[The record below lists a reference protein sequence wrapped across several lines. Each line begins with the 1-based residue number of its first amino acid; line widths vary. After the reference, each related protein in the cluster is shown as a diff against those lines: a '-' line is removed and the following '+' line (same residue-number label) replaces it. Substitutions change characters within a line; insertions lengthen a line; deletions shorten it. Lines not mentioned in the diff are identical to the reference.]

1 MVRNYVHL
9 KFVQFADVEIQ
20 IIVFYFIYCRSNEWV
35 KSMYGL
41 NSEIKKKK
49 KINSEQCYDIILK
62 GMNSQFAANENMYYS
77 LNLDLRVLVF

>member
-1 MVRNYVHL
+1 
-9 KFVQFADVEIQ
+9 
-20 IIVFYFIYCRSNEWV
+20 
-35 KSMYGL
+35 MYGL